1 MRNRDRH
8 SKHRG
13 NNWKNSSRNE
23 NGTYAGN
30 SSSQQKK
37 HFVPPKAVTAE
48 QIRHDEEAI
57 RAFKS
62 ENRPLCAHCGQP
74 ITDMASALALQN
86 GNPIHF
92 DCALEIIDGQEKLGE
107 GEKISYI
114 GQGRFGV
121 VYFPNAHDVKH
132 FVIRKIIEWEDKE
145 HRLPWRDEMSELYSH
160 VK

>member
-23 NGTYAGN
+23 NGTYANN

-62 ENRPLCAHCGQP
+62 ENRPVCAHCGQP
-74 ITDMASALALQN
+74 ITDMASALAL
-86 GNPIHF
+86 
-92 DCALEIIDGQEKLGE
+92 EILGGQEKLGE

-121 VYFPNAHDVKH
+121 VYFPNVHDVKH
-132 FVIRKIIEWEDKE
+132 FTIRKIIEWEDKE